1 MTITNNSLYE
11 NLPFDMTEIKE
22 TISKGD
28 WYELRQMRDIM
39 QTRLRKRKIHSD
51 KDRGQKLLIKR
62 INKWVYLNDVVLPDE
77 FVDYL
82 NDCDFEVDERIKQRN
97 QQSHEVRRYAFDPVV
112 RKLKALYIESRAIK
126 LYQNSVE

>member
-11 NLPFDMTEIKE
+11 NLPFDMTDIKE

-126 LYQNSVE
+126 LYPNSVE

>member
-126 LYQNSVE
+126 LYPNSVE

>member
-28 WYELRQMRDIM
+28 YYEVRKMRDIM

-126 LYQNSVE
+126 LYPNSVE